1 MTDTKDLIREIQEHT
16 AKNGGENTATHLLVQ
31 AVMALQR
38 QADEMAA
45 IGAGGVSG
53 PLLGGALRTQAQ
65 PAGDELGALFREA
78 LAWGMAYGPAIPAHQ
93 WDDMRESMV
102 SQYVSR
108 AALAAQAPQPG
119 YVLVPLEPT
128 PNMLNDAVKAFNEAT
143 ASLGVYSAP
152 EAAYRAMLA
161 AAPKAPQPGYVLV
174 PVEPEQ
180 KYLRPFHSCPPEEL
194 ELAWQAMV
202 TVARVAAPKAPQ
214 QAAPAV
220 ASKAVLA
227 AIRDANLQ
235 LVRTGE
241 DTFMLVILKQPA
253 PQQEVPATTT
263 AVHAACGKI
272 IQTLAE
278 IVNAPQT
285 DAHFDAEVVP
295 RNPLMNRVQDIKA
308 QVDAIYKL
316 HPVNGAAPQQEVQ
329 EPFGYVNTQTGQFF
343 KDVEA
348 CRKNNEGHWRTIYT
362 AQPAPSGDA
371 ARELFDAG
379 WKSCAR
385 FCDREDAA
393 FDGIVG
399 GAGCPEFE
407 AAFNAARKEGK

>member
-108 AALAAQAPQPG
+108 AALAAQ
-119 YVLVPLEPT
+119 
-128 PNMLNDAVKAFNEAT
+128 
-143 ASLGVYSAP
+143 
-152 EAAYRAMLA
+152 
-161 AAPKAPQPGYVLV
+161 APQPGYVLV